1 MGCCGN
7 SLFDYCTRDLFEAP
21 FVGFRPPVAYHPV
34 KVNVREADDMVHV
47 EAELP
52 GFEKEDLCVLLAD
65 NTLSISAEKQES
77 KEHDEG
83 YLYKEYSHSKFQ
95 RSVYLPFE
103 VNAEEIKAYYNAGIL
118 RVDIPKNSS
127 AQPSTEIEIN

>member
-1 MGCCGN
+1 MGYAN
-7 SLFDYCTRDLFEAP
+7 SLIDYCTRNLFEFP
-21 FVGFRPPVAYHPV
+21 FFGFRPFAEYHPV
-34 KVNVREADDMVHV
+34 KVNVRETDDMVHV

-52 GFEKEDLCVLLAD
+52 GFEKEEISVLLVD
-65 NTLSISAEKQES
+65 NTLSISAEKKES
-77 KEHDEG
+77 KENNEG

-103 VNAEEIKAYYNAGIL
+103 VNAAETKAYYNAGIL
-118 RVDIPKNSS
+118 RVDIPKNSN